1 MKLRIIL
8 ISFALAVSNLSWSA
22 PDAKEHKPLY
32 GGQLVVVKD
41 IDYELVVNSTTLVL
55 YIRDHG
61 KPVDISKAM
70 ANLTLLT
77 GSERQEI
84 ELKPNGEKLEATG
97 SFKVGAGTKVVA
109 IIINNGKQSTVRLV
123 MQ

>member
-1 MKLRIIL
+1 M
-8 ISFALAVSNLSWSA
+8 
-22 PDAKEHKPLY
+22 
-32 GGQLVVVKD
+32 VKD